1 MLDCTMSYMLERMT
15 KCYKNGFVTN
25 VTTSNIVTMLIL
37 EHSKMCSITHDFS
50 KSHQIKNN
58 DFLRVNI

>member
-37 EHSKMCSITHDFS
+37 EHSKMCSLFHS
-50 KSHQIKNN
+50 
-58 DFLRVNI
+58 